1 MKRFNDDV
9 MEIKEYLSS
18 FMSMARK
25 GFISIDRTNLTN
37 LKDPNYHILCRPN
50 NLKSL
55 NQFIEVEDFQVDDDS
70 IFIGMNDNIE
80 LLNIL
85 K

>member
-25 GFISIDRTNLTN
+25 KGVYFDR
-37 LKDPNYHILCRPN
+37 
-50 NLKSL
+50 
-55 NQFIEVEDFQVDDDS
+55 
-70 IFIGMNDNIE
+70 
-80 LLNIL
+80 
-85 K
+85 